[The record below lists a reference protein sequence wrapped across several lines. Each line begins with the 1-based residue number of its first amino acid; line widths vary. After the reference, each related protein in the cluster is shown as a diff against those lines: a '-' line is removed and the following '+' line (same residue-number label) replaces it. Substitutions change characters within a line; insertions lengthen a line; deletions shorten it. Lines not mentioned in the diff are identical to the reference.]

1 MAGWQSGYAAA
12 CKAVNSGSI
21 PDSASIKYMNKK
33 TILVTGAA
41 GFIGSMTSIKLLAL
55 GHDVIGIDN
64 LNDYYDVSLKSER
77 LKLLESNKN
86 FKFFNI
92 DISNSDLLSNL
103 FADLNPNIVINL
115 AAQAGVRYSLE
126 NPRAYL
132 DSNIIGF
139 FNILENVK
147 NYNVEKLI
155 FASSSSVYGASDEI
169 PYKVSAL
176 TDSPVSLYAASK
188 KSNESL
194 AYAYSK
200 ICKIPIIGLRFF
212 TVYGPMGRPD
222 MAYFKFTNMIA
233 NEQEIT
239 IYNEGKMSRDM
250 TYIDDIVSGVL
261 STFDF
266 NDFKKNSYFEIF
278 NLGNDAPVSTWNLV
292 EHIEKFVGKK
302 AKYKFEFSEIEVK
315 KTWADISKSR
325 NSLNYNPVTTFEQ
338 GMDKFLFWYKNRY
351 L

>member
-1 MAGWQSGYAAA
+1 MNN
-12 CKAVNSGSI
+12 KVVLITGS
-21 PDSASIKYMNKK
+21 
-33 TILVTGAA
+33 A
-41 GFIGSMTSIKLLAL
+41 GFIGSVTAKKLLML
-55 GHDVIGIDN
+55 GCQVIGIDN
-64 LNDYYDVSLKSER
+64 LNSYYDVSLKKER
-77 LKLLESNKN
+77 LEELEPHKN

-92 DISNSDLLSNL
+92 DIADSEKLTNL
-103 FADLNPNIVINL
+103 FQELRPNIVINL

-132 DSNIIGF
+132 DSNPVGF

-147 NYNVEKLI
+147 NFNIERLI
-155 FASSSSVYGASDEI
+155 FASSSSVYGASSEI
-169 PYKVSAL
+169 PYKVTTS
-176 TDSPVSLYAASK
+176 TDSPVSLYAATK

-194 AYAYSK
+194 AYAYSN
-200 ICKIPIIGLRFF
+200 ICKIPVIGLRFF

-250 TYIDDIVSGVL
+250 TYIDDIVNGVL
-261 STFDF
+261 SSIEF
-266 NDFKKNSYFEIF
+266 NEFEKNSYFEIF
-278 NLGNDAPVSTWNLV
+278 NLGNDAPVSTWNLI
-292 EHIEKFVGKK
+292 EHIEKFIGKK

-325 NSLNYNPVTTFEQ
+325 NGLNYNPVTTFEQ

>member
-1 MAGWQSGYAAA
+1 MNN
-12 CKAVNSGSI
+12 KVVLITGS
-21 PDSASIKYMNKK
+21 
-33 TILVTGAA
+33 A
-41 GFIGSMTSIKLLAL
+41 GFIGSVTAKKLLML
-55 GHDVIGIDN
+55 GCQVIGIDN
-64 LNDYYDVSLKSER
+64 LNSYYDVSLKKER
-77 LKLLESNKN
+77 LEELEPHKN

-92 DISNSDLLSNL
+92 DIADSEKLTNL
-103 FADLNPNIVINL
+103 FQELRPNIVINL

-132 DSNIIGF
+132 DSNLVGF

-147 NYNVEKLI
+147 NFNIERLI
-155 FASSSSVYGASDEI
+155 FASSSSVYGASSEI
-169 PYKVSAL
+169 PYKVSTS
-176 TDSPVSLYAASK
+176 TDSPVSLYAATK

-194 AYAYSK
+194 AYAYSN
-200 ICKIPIIGLRFF
+200 ICKIPVIGLRFF

-250 TYIDDIVSGVL
+250 TYIDDIVNGVL
-261 STFDF
+261 SSIEF
-266 NDFKKNSYFEIF
+266 NEFEKNSYFEIF
-278 NLGNDAPVSTWNLV
+278 NLGNDAPVSTWNLI
-292 EHIEKFVGKK
+292 EHIEKFIGKK

-325 NSLNYNPVTTFEQ
+325 NGLNYNPVTTFEQ

>member
-1 MAGWQSGYAAA
+1 MNN
-12 CKAVNSGSI
+12 KVLLITGS
-21 PDSASIKYMNKK
+21 
-33 TILVTGAA
+33 A
-41 GFIGSMTSIKLLAL
+41 GFIGSVTAKKLLML
-55 GHDVIGIDN
+55 GYQVIGIDN
-64 LNDYYDVSLKSER
+64 LNSYYDVSLKKER
-77 LKLLESNKN
+77 LEELEPHKN

-92 DISNSDLLSNL
+92 DIADSEKLTNL
-103 FADLNPNIVINL
+103 FQELRPNIVINL

-132 DSNIIGF
+132 DSNLVGF

-147 NYNVEKLI
+147 NFNIERLI
-155 FASSSSVYGASDEI
+155 FASSSSVYGASSEI
-169 PYKVSAL
+169 PYKVTTS
-176 TDSPVSLYAASK
+176 TDSPVSLYAATK

-194 AYAYSK
+194 AYAYSN
-200 ICKIPIIGLRFF
+200 ICKIPVIGLRFF

-233 NEQEIT
+233 KNKEMT

-250 TYIDDIVSGVL
+250 TYIDDIVDGVV
-261 STFDF
+261 SSISFDS
-266 NDFKKNSYFEIF
+266 FKEDSFYEVF
-278 NLGNDAPVSTWNLV
+278 NLGNDAPVSTWTLV
-292 EHIEKFVGKK
+292 EYIEKYIGQK

-325 NSLNYNPVTTFEQ
+325 SGLNYNPKVSFEQ
-338 GMDKFLFWYKNRY
+338 GMDNFLSWYKDRY